1 MNELAWPLEFA
12 TDTAGVDLFSQHLE
26 RYQRLVF
33 RTAWRMLGNREEAED
48 VAQEVFLKLHQQLGR
63 LPEGEEPASWLYRV
77 TVNQCLDLVRRRR
90 TLASEEVLAG
100 VASGEQT
107 PEERAESSEQM
118 ARLARWIPRLA
129 EGERS
134 ALVLRELEGLPTKE
148 VAGILG
154 VSEETVRTS
163 VHRAKEKLRL
173 WMK

>member
-1 MNELAWPLEFA
+1 MTELTLPLEFA
-12 TDTAGVDLFSQHLE
+12 TAGTNVDVFRQHME

-33 RTAWRMLGNREEAED
+33 RTAWRMLGRREEAED

-63 LPEGEEPASWLYRV
+63 LPEGVELASWLYRV
-77 TVNQCLDLVRRRR
+77 TVNQCLDQVRRRR
-90 TLASEEVLAG
+90 RLASEEVLAG
-100 VASGEQT
+100 VASGERT
-107 PEERAESSEQM
+107 PEERAENSEQV
-118 ARLARWIPRLA
+118 ARLARWIPRLP
-129 EGERS
+129 EGERA

-148 VAGILG
+148 VGAILG